1 MDTEDKKKPTSTGD
15 EKASGRRKLLK
26 SVVAGGG
33 AVTVAKVLP
42 DQWARPVVD
51 SVMLPSHA
59 ETSIPGRGPF
69 VAGNIQ
75 GMNGSVTQM
84 AEQGFSEELL
94 EFFAPSA
101 HAGAFSPPE
110 ALRLQVND
118 SGNSY
123 LCGDRSDD
131 PSEVVTVEIQDTNP
145 PSFTGSNPPC
155 LFYAEILGGSFDE
168 NVGWVVSMRPLKE
181 NSAVDVTLVSGGV
194 GCTGSENSPECADDR

>member
-59 ETSIPGRGPF
+59 ETSMPGRGPF
-69 VAGNIQ
+69 VASNIQ
-75 GMNGSVTQM
+75 GMTEPERMM

-94 EFFAPSA
+94 EFFTPAA
-101 HAGAFSPPE
+101 HAGKGGSPD
-110 ALRLQVND
+110 AMRLTVND

-123 LCGDRSDD
+123 LCADRDGD
-131 PSEVVTVEIQDTNP
+131 PSQVVTVQIQDTNP
-145 PSFTGSNPPC
+145 LSFTGSNPPC
-155 LFYAEILGGSFDE
+155 LFDGEILGGAFNEGVGWAVSILPPRE
-168 NVGWVVSMRPLKE
+168 NV
-181 NSAVDVTLVSGGV
+181 AVEVILTSGGV
-194 GCTGSENSPECADDR
+194 GCTGNEDPGECLAR